1 MIKGNIYLNQ
11 LFLNHFIRSYWIT
24 AENKENPIIKIIEL
38 DEIHGRNLITAYN
51 QDFDKISELLDI

>member
-1 MIKGNIYLNQ
+1 MIKGKYKSFSIINII
-11 LFLNHFIRSYWIT
+11 FRSYWIT

-38 DEIHGRNLITAYN
+38 DEVHGRNLINAYN